1 MICLQIFSMENIFVP
16 STKTTTTM
24 TKWTIDPAHSEIQFK
39 VKHLMITTVTG
50 SFQKFDADIDADG
63 DDLNK
68 AKVRFTADIASVTT
82 GNEQRDGHLKS
93 ADFFDAEKFPQ
104 LVFESTASEDVDHDG
119 SWTLRGNL
127 TIKGVTKP
135 VSLSVEW
142 GGVQR
147 DPWGNTK
154 AGVSI
159 NGKIDRKEWGL
170 NWNSALE
177 SGGVLVSDD
186 VRIAIEA
193 QLVKQG

>member
-1 MICLQIFSMENIFVP
+1 
-16 STKTTTTM
+16 M

-50 SFQKFDADIDADG
+50 SFQEFEADIEAET
-63 DDLNK
+63 DDLSQ
-68 AKVRFTADIASVTT
+68 AKVNFTAKTASVTT
-82 GNEQRDGHLKS
+82 GNEQRDGHIRS
-93 ADFFDAEKFPQ
+93 ADFFDVENHPTLSFVATGSK
-104 LVFESTASEDVDHDG
+104 DVDHDG
-119 SWTLRGNL
+119 SWTLLGDM
-127 TIKGVTKP
+127 TIKGITRP
-135 VSLSVEW
+135 IELSVEW
-142 GGVQR
+142 GGVER

-159 NGKIDRKEWGL
+159 NGKIDRKRWDL

-177 SGGVLVSDD
+177 SGGVLVSDE

>member
-1 MICLQIFSMENIFVP
+1 
-16 STKTTTTM
+16 M

-50 SFQKFDADIDADG
+50 SFQKFDADINAEG
-63 DDLNK
+63 DDLSK
-68 AKVRFTADIASVTT
+68 ARVRFTADIASVTT
-82 GNEQRDGHLKS
+82 GNDQRDGHLKS
-93 ADFFDAEKFPQ
+93 ADFFDADQFPQ
-104 LVFESTASEDVDHDG
+104 LVFEATGTENVDNDG
-119 SWTLRGNL
+119 SWTLRGDL

-135 VSLSVEW
+135 VQLSVEW

-159 NGKIDRKEWGL
+159 HGKIDRKEWGL

-177 SGGVLVSDD
+177 GGGVLVSDE